1 MKRKYILISL
11 AVLLF
16 GTLESCKKYLDINR
30 DPNAPSEI
38 SEPLMTSAIL
48 GSFSFEVAGGYPVR
62 LVSLWT
68 KQLADASPGPHE
80 GNYLVTANDVNN
92 FWRFSSYTKIMG
104 TSKELIEKAD
114 KNGNPAFSAIGRIVM
129 AWNLAY
135 LTECYGSVP
144 YTKAFMG
151 EFKDVKPAYDS
162 QEEIYKQIQALLD
175 QAIIDAG
182 KTTGLQP
189 GKEDFIYE
197 GKMIKWVHLANTLK
211 ARFYLRLSNAPGYTA
226 AAQANLALTAL
237 NAGAITAAEA
247 PVMQYFAAANA
258 DNPWYQYAIDGK
270 WTLSIRPSLYYINML
285 KATADPRIDFQAAKA
300 TAGPDINQYVGVT
313 NDAAPRPLT
322 NYSAIGSFYSAQGA
336 KLNLLLYSEVPF
348 IRAEAEFLKAGK
360 VVTQAVIDAYEAGIA
375 ASMSLYGITSYPT
388 YLANNKMLLTT
399 TSATAYN
406 MIMTQK
412 YIANYLQFEPY
423 NDFRRTGLPALPLNT
438 EVYPG
443 GTLTGTPVIN
453 IIPLRFP
460 YPSSEIAYNAENIPS
475 DISVNPAEAMKV
487 PLWWDK

>member
-1 MKRKYILISL
+1 MKRKYIIVPL
-11 AVLLF
+11 VFLF
-16 GTLESCKKYLDINR
+16 FTTLQSCKKYLDINR
-30 DPNAPSEI
+30 DPNAPAVV

-48 GSFSFEVAGGYPVR
+48 SSFAFEVAGGYPVR

-68 KQLADASPGPHE
+68 KHLADASVGPHE
-80 GNYLVTANDVNN
+80 GNYLLTPNDVNN
-92 FWRFSSYTKIMG
+92 FWRFTSYTKIMG
-104 TSKELIEKAD
+104 TAKELFEKGD
-114 KNGNPAFSAIGRIVM
+114 KNGNPAYSAIGRIVM

-135 LTECYGSVP
+135 LTECYGSIP

-175 QAIIDAG
+175 QAVIDAA
-182 KTTGLQP
+182 KTTGLKP
-189 GKEDFIYE
+189 GKEDFIYQ
-197 GKMIKWVHLANTLK
+197 GQMVRWLHLANTLK
-211 ARFYLRLSNAPGYTA
+211 ARFHLRLSNAPGYNA
-226 AAQANLALTAL
+226 ATQANLALTAL

-247 PVMQYFAAANA
+247 PTMAYFAAANA

-270 WTLSIRPSLYYINML
+270 WTLSIRPSLYYVNML
-285 KATADPRIDFQAAKA
+285 KATADPRLDFQVAKV
-300 TAGPDINQYVGVT
+300 TAGPDINQYVGIT
-313 NDAAPRPLT
+313 NDAAPRALT
-322 NYSAIGSFYSAQGA
+322 NYSAIGSFYSAQNA

-360 VVTQAVIDAYEAGIA
+360 IVNQAVIDAYEAGIA
-375 ASMSLYGITSYPT
+375 ASMSLYGITTYPA
-388 YLANNKMLLTT
+388 YLASNKMLLTT
-399 TSATAYN
+399 TPAAAYN

-443 GTLTGTPVIN
+443 GTLTGQPVLA
-453 IIPLRFP
+453 IIPLRLP
-460 YPSSEIAYNAENIPS
+460 YPSSEIAYNAGNIPS
-475 DISVNPAEAMKV
+475 DISVDPAKSMIV
-487 PLWWDK
+487 PVWWDK